1 MMQDQTALKKGI
13 EIPFMESQI
22 PFLLP
27 SKEA

>member
-13 EIPFMESQI
+13 VIPVMESQI

-27 SKEA
+27 GKEA